1 MSTHDEDMQ
10 ISEGELTVLTN
21 DLDEAHHATLPAMH
35 EAVAELSEQLR
46 DATSTRPFNRRMFLL
61 AGTAVGGSIA
71 LAACGSSSS
80 GSAAKSSTTAAGAS
94 TTSKSPGGS
103 TDLAVAG
110 LAVGLENLAVK
121 TYQTALTAAAAGK
134 LGTVPPAVA
143 TFATTVMA
151 QHKDHAGAWNAV
163 LKSAGRPALTGVD
176 TTVDTAVVQ
185 PGLAKV
191 TNVGELASLAL
202 TLEDVAAATYLNG
215 MQNALKMSSAI
226 KIAASIQPVEMM
238 HAAIL
243 NLLLGN
249 YPVPNGFATVTG
261 ARTPTDKIG

>member
-1 MSTHDEDMQ
+1 MSTHDEDLQ

-46 DATSTRPFNRRMFLL
+46 DATSAKPFNRRMFLL
-61 AGTAVGGSIA
+61 AGTAVGGTIA

-80 GSAAKSSTTAAGAS
+80 GSAAKSTTTATDTKS
-94 TTSKSPGGS
+94 SDSKRSI
-103 TDLAVAG
+103 DLAVAG

-134 LGTVPPAVA
+134 IGTVPPAVA
-143 TFATTVMA
+143 TFAKTVMA

-163 LKSAGRPALTGVD
+163 LKSAGRPAVTGVD

-191 TNVGELASLAL
+191 TNVGELAGLAL
-202 TLEDVAAATYLNG
+202 TLENVAAATYLNG

-226 KIAASIQPVEMM
+226 KIAASIQPVEMQ
-238 HAAIL
+238 HASIL

-249 YPVPNGFATVTG
+249 YPVPDGFATVTG
-261 ARTPTDKIG
+261 ARSPTDRIG